1 MPLPVVLQ
9 AERAECGIACL
20 AMVAGFYGYRSTLR
34 ELRSKFRLSLRG
46 MTLRH
51 LRDCAQ
57 TLGLACRAVRL
68 ELDELKQIRTPAIL
82 HWELD
87 HFVVLKSA
95 KRRGIVVVDP
105 AIGRRQFT
113 YQEAASR
120 FTGVALE
127 LSPTPTFEE
136 KRDVESIRLT
146 AFLAPLK
153 GLGGTLAAAFAMTLL
168 LQAFALVMPLN
179 TQFTVD
185 HGIRQGDTHIVF
197 ALAAGFGLL
206 AMTSAITSYLRALLL
221 LYVGNTSALR
231 MVGGL
236 AHHLLR
242 LPDPWFAARHTGDVL
257 SRFGSIGPIR
267 GFLTT
272 GAFGMLIDVL
282 MAVGAFA
289 VVLAYAWD
297 LALVLSGF
305 LCLFA
310 MINAATYA
318 PLRNLT
324 HESIA
329 AGALESTSFIENVQR
344 HRAIK
349 LLAAEADREDAWG
362 ERYVNSLNAGA
373 RLRRFGLHVGLAGSS
388 LANVENVVMLL
399 LGAHKVIGG
408 EFTLGMLFAFSSY
421 AGMFSGRVHAV
432 IGAVVGLRM
441 LRLHLERIADI
452 GLEERELPAESQG
465 MRMDLRGEIRVRSLE
480 FAYSDEE
487 ETILDGVEFDIGAG
501 EFVAITGE
509 SGKGKTTLI
518 KLLAKLLTP
527 ASGEIRVDGVNLK
540 RLDTAHYRR
549 QLGVVM
555 QDDDLFSGSLLENI
569 AAGETQPDLARAESA
584 ARLAC
589 IHEDVQRMPMQYLT
603 LVGHMGSSLS
613 GGQRQRL
620 MIARAVYRQPRLLL
634 LDEGTAHLNDEL
646 QHRILDNL
654 AGLGVTIVAV
664 THDPRVIERAH
675 RCISL

>member
-9 AERAECGIACL
+9 GERAECGIACL
-20 AMVAGFYGYRSTLR
+20 AMVAGFHGYRSTLR

-46 MTLRH
+46 MTLRR

-57 TLGLACRAVRL
+57 TLGFACRGVRL
-68 ELDELKQIRTPAIL
+68 EMDELSQIRTPAIL

-95 KRRGIVVVDP
+95 KRRSIVVVDP
-105 AIGRRQFT
+105 AVGLRRLT
-113 YQEAASR
+113 HKEAGSS

-127 LSPTPTFEE
+127 VSPTPEFQE
-136 KRDVESIRLT
+136 KREVESIRLT

-153 GLGGTLAAAFAMTLL
+153 GLGSSLAAVFSMTVL

-179 TQFTVD
+179 MQFTVD
-185 HGIRQGDTHIVF
+185 HGIRQGDTHIVV
-197 ALAAGFGLL
+197 ALAVGFGLL
-206 AMTSAITSYLRALLL
+206 AFISAVTSYLRSLFL
-221 LYVGNTSALR
+221 LYVGNTSAMR

-242 LPDPWFAARHTGDVL
+242 LPDAWFSARHTGDVL
-257 SRFGSIGPIR
+257 SRFGSIAPIR
-267 GFLTT
+267 RFLTT
-272 GAFGMLIDVL
+272 GAFGMVVDAL

-289 VVLAYAWD
+289 VAMAYAWD
-297 LALVLSGF
+297 MVLVLCGF
-305 LCLFA
+305 LLVFA
-310 MINAATYA
+310 TLNAATYA
-318 PLRNLT
+318 PLRNLN

-329 AGALESTSFIENVQR
+329 ASALESTSFIENVQR

-349 LLAAEADREDAWG
+349 LLGAEADREDAWG

-373 RLRRFGLHVGLAGSS
+373 RLGRFGLHVGLAGS
-388 LANVENVVMLL
+388 AIGNV
-399 LGAHKVIGG
+399 
-408 EFTLGMLFAFSSY
+408 
-421 AGMFSGRVHAV
+421 
-432 IGAVVGLRM
+432 
-441 LRLHLERIADI
+441 
-452 GLEERELPAESQG
+452 
-465 MRMDLRGEIRVRSLE
+465 
-480 FAYSDEE
+480 
-487 ETILDGVEFDIGAG
+487 DGVDFDIEAG

-518 KLLAKLLTP
+518 KLLTKLLAP
-527 ASGEIRVDGVNLK
+527 VRGEIRVDGVALK
-540 RLDTAHYRR
+540 RLDTVDYRH

-569 AAGETQPDLARAESA
+569 AAGETQPDLERAERV

-589 IHEDVQRMPMQYLT
+589 IHEDIERMPMQYLT
-603 LVGHMGSSLS
+603 LVGHMGSTLS

-620 MIARAVYRQPRLLL
+620 MIARAVYREPRILL

-646 QHRILDNL
+646 QRRLLDNL
-654 AGLGVTIVAV
+654 ASLGVTIIAV
-664 THDPRVIERAH
+664 THDPRVIDRAD
-675 RCISL
+675 RCIRL